1 MGTEAS
7 TVLEPLGRGVP
18 RLDRSTVSG
27 SATCAL
33 PPRFDAVKSARD
45 FTGETLQRWRLE
57 GEFDTVALVV
67 SELVTN
73 ALRHALPSP
82 PSSSSTSSAS
92 PGSPSPGSLAPEPA
106 SPVRLDLMRWAA
118 RLVCA
123 VRDPS
128 GAPPETTATG
138 DCTGFVDFTA
148 ESGRGLCLVESFSDG
163 WGWHPLTGMMR
174 GKVVW
179 ALFRLTPVR
188 PL

>member
-1 MGTEAS
+1 MGTEVS
-7 TVLEPLGRGVP
+7 TVLEPLGRGLP
-18 RLDRSTVSG
+18 HFDHSSVSG

-33 PPRFDAVKSARD
+33 PARFDAVKSARD
-45 FTGETLQRWRLE
+45 FTRETLQRWCLE

-73 ALRHALPSP
+73 ALRHGLPAGPAGPSGPAGP
-82 PSSSSTSSAS
+82 PGA
-92 PGSPSPGSLAPEPA
+92 PGSEHTVP
-106 SPVRLDLMRWAA
+106 PVRLDLMRWAA

-128 GAPPETTATG
+128 GAPPETATT
-138 DCTGFVDFTA
+138 CTEFVDFTA

-179 ALFRLTPVR
+179 ALFRLTPVG

>member
-1 MGTEAS
+1 MGTEGS
-7 TVLEPLGRGVP
+7 TVLEPSWRGLP
-18 RLDRSTVSG
+18 QLDHLTVSG

-45 FTGETLQRWRLE
+45 FTRETLQRWRLE

-73 ALRHALPSP
+73 ALRHGLPSLA
-82 PSSSSTSSAS
+82 TS
-92 PGSPSPGSLAPEPA
+92 PDLT

-128 GAPPETTATG
+128 GAPPETTA
-138 DCTGFVDFTA
+138 DSCTEFVDFTA

-179 ALFRLTPVR
+179 ALFRIAP
-188 PL
+188 

>member
-1 MGTEAS
+1 MGTEGS
-7 TVLEPLGRGVP
+7 TVLEPVWRGLPQLGH
-18 RLDRSTVSG
+18 SSVSG

-45 FTGETLQRWRLE
+45 FTRETLQRWRLE

-73 ALRHALPSP
+73 ALRHGLTSRATSP
-82 PSSSSTSSAS
+82 ELT
-92 PGSPSPGSLAPEPA
+92 

-128 GAPPETTATG
+128 GAPPRTTTNT
-138 DCTGFVDFTA
+138 CTEFVDFTA

-179 ALFRLTPVR
+179 ALFRIAPA
-188 PL
+188 

>member
-1 MGTEAS
+1 MGTEGS
-7 TVLEPLGRGVP
+7 TVLEPLWRGLP
-18 RLDRSTVSG
+18 QLDHSTVSG

-45 FTGETLQRWRLE
+45 FTRETLQRWRLE
-57 GEFDTVALVV
+57 DEFDTVALVV

-73 ALRHALPSP
+73 ALRHGLTPL
-82 PSSSSTSSAS
+82 STSPELSS
-92 PGSPSPGSLAPEPA
+92 PELT

-128 GAPPETTATG
+128 GAPPKTTTNN
-138 DCTGFVDFTA
+138 CTEYVDFTA

-179 ALFRLTPVR
+179 ALFRLTPA
-188 PL
+188 